1 MRISINARKIDG
13 PYGGVNQFSNG
24 LESYLTGHGHHVCRD
39 LPAGLDII
47 LVVVSQ
53 SSAATA
59 SYTPEEIED
68 YVALNP
74 LAHVVQ
80 RVNTCDEQRAARL
93 GATEAILRVNRIA
106 DFTVF
111 VSAFIRDLYA
121 GHGLDLGR
129 PHSVILS
136 GADEVVFNSEGRA
149 DLPADGKLG
158 IVTHHWSSN
167 VMKGFDTY
175 EKLDMLL
182 GQSPCDSLFSFT
194 YIGNMPPGFRF
205 SNTRVLEPV
214 SGVALADCLRSHHL
228 YLTASRHEPGGNHYI
243 EAMRC
248 GLPVL
253 YLQSGSSSE
262 YCEPYGGLGF
272 TPLNFESKLLEFRE
286 MASKLRQKV
295 LACPYTTTWMSTQYL
310 DLFNSLLAST
320 REEQP
325 GKPSWVARLRVG
337 RNKLRRLTRYRRQ
350 QLARLLAR

>member
-24 LESYLTGHGHHVCRD
+24 LESSLAGHGHQVFRNLVD
-39 LPAGLDII
+39 ELDII

-53 SSAATA
+53 STSASA
-59 SYTPEEIED
+59 SYVQEEIED

-74 LAHVVQ
+74 SVIVVQ

-93 GATEAILRVNRIA
+93 GATESILRVNRIA

-121 GHGLDLGR
+121 GHGLDLSR
-129 PHSVILS
+129 PQSVILS
-136 GADEVVFNSEGRA
+136 GADEEVFDPESRVS
-149 DLPADGKLG
+149 LPAEGKLG

-167 VMKGFDTY
+167 VMKGFDIY
-175 EKLDMLL
+175 ERLDMLL
-182 GQSPCDSLFSFT
+182 GSSPYESLFS
-194 YIGNMPPGFRF
+194 YSYVGNMPPGFRF
-205 SNTRVLEPV
+205 KNTTVLDPI
-214 SGVALADCLRSHHL
+214 SGHALADCLRSHHL

-253 YLQSGSSSE
+253 HLQSGSSAE

-272 TPLNFESKLLEFRE
+272 TPLNFERKLMEFGNNAQE
-286 MASKLRQKV
+286 LRRQV
-295 LACPYTTTWMSTQYL
+295 LDCPFTTTWMSAQYL
-310 DLFNSLLAST
+310 DLFSRLLASVNK
-320 REEQP
+320 EHP
-325 GKPSWVARLRVG
+325 GNPSWKTRMTVG
-337 RNKLRRLTRYRRQ
+337 KNKLRRWAGYRRQ
-350 QLARLLAR
+350 QLGRMLTG